1 MENIMLTSGNEK
13 LNQSSQLAD
22 VLARL
27 DNLET
32 VIQNNESQ
40 QEDFKIMAK
49 ITKVGKY
56 SKFSIARFLQIPSG
70 ALHEEHAHCTLGRR
84 RSKIS
89 HSKGGWVNLVH
100 G

>member
-1 MENIMLTSGNEK
+1 MLTSGNKK
-13 LNQSSQLAD
+13 LNLSSQLAD

-27 DNLET
+27 NNLET
-32 VIQNNESQ
+32 IIQNNESQ

-70 ALHEEHAHCTLGRR
+70 ALHEEHAHW
-84 RSKIS
+84 
-89 HSKGGWVNLVH
+89 GGGGLKSVIVREA

>member
-1 MENIMLTSGNEK
+1 MAFYIQHQDHDNTIEANVGNCSQRG
-13 LNQSSQLAD
+13 NDSS
-22 VLARL
+22 
-27 DNLET
+27 T

-56 SKFSIARFLQIPSG
+56 SKLSIARFLQIPSG
-70 ALHEEHAHCTLGRR
+70 ALHEEHAHW
-84 RSKIS
+84 
-89 HSKGGWVNLVH
+89 GGGGLKSVIVREA

>member
-1 MENIMLTSGNEK
+1 MAFYIQHQDHDNTIEANVGNCSQRG
-13 LNQSSQLAD
+13 NDSS
-22 VLARL
+22 
-27 DNLET
+27 T

>member
-1 MENIMLTSGNEK
+1 MAFYIQHQDHIGDFGQRGMN
-13 LNQSSQLAD
+13 SSI
-22 VLARL
+22 VM
-27 DNLET
+27 
-32 VIQNNESQ
+32 QNNESQ

-56 SKFSIARFLQIPSG
+56 SKLSIARFLQIPSG